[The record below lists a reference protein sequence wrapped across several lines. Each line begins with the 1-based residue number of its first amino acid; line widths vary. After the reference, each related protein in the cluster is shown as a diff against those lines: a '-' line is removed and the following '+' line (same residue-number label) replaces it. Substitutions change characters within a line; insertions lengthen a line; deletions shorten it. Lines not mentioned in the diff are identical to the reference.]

1 MFGHNRKYEP
11 PLSSF
16 CELFVSALNDFIL
29 KVLIVASLVS
39 IAVEVA
45 VASEE
50 KRKTAWIE
58 GFVVLVAVAIC
69 ALVTAVN
76 DYSKE
81 RQFRKL
87 KGVA

>member
-1 MFGHNRKYEP
+1 MFVG
-11 PLSSF
+11 
-16 CELFVSALNDFIL
+16 ALNDFIL

-45 VASEE
+45 VANEE
-50 KRKTAWIE
+50 KRMTAWIE